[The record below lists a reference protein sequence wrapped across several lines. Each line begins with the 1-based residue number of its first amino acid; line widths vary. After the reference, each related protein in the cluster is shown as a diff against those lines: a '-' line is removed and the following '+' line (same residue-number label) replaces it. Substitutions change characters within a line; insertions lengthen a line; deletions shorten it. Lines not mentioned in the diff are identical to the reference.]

1 MSRTTERTHELQGS
15 LEDLLVRE
23 FRACQALCTFT
34 KEERTALT
42 LDDVDQ
48 LAELV
53 EKKEALL
60 DEIGLVEESRR
71 TVVQELAAEAGA
83 PDHSGTLADLLPV
96 LDPTVAGRLGRLR
109 EGILAISGEV
119 RDLTSG
125 NLALTT
131 TAIDRIDAVQ
141 SFLLSLCQP
150 QITYQPPG
158 MVSQSPPDAWN
169 LNRGI

>member
-1 MSRTTERTHELQGS
+1 MSRTTERAQELQGS

-23 FRACQALCTFT
+23 FRACQALCAFT

-42 LDDVDQ
+42 LDDVTE
-48 LAELV
+48 LAALV

-71 TVVQELAAEAGA
+71 TVVQELAVEAGA
-83 PDHSGTLADLLPV
+83 PDRAGTLADLLPA
-96 LDPTVAGRLGRLR
+96 LEPTVAGRLGRLR
-109 EGILAISGEV
+109 DGILALSGEV

-125 NLALTT
+125 NLALTA

-158 MVSQSPPDAWN
+158 IVPQASPTALN
-169 LNRGI
+169 LDRGI

>member
-1 MSRTTERTHELQGS
+1 MSKTTERAQELQGS

-23 FRACQALCTFT
+23 FRACQALCAFT
-34 KEERTALT
+34 KDERRALT
-42 LDDVDQ
+42 IDDVTQ

-53 EKKEALL
+53 EKKESLL

-83 PDHSGTLADLLPV
+83 PEHSGTLAALLPV
-96 LDPTVAGRLGRLR
+96 LDPTVAGRLSRLR
-109 EGILAISGEV
+109 EGILALSSEV

-125 NLALTT
+125 NLALTV

-141 SFLLSLCQP
+141 TFLLSMCQP
-150 QITYQPPG
+150 QINYQPPG
-158 MVSQSPPDAWN
+158 LVPQASPAVWN
-169 LNRGI
+169 VDRGI

>member
-1 MSRTTERTHELQGS
+1 VSKTNERTHELQGS

-23 FRACQALCTFT
+23 FRACQALCAFT

-42 LDDVDQ
+42 KDDVIQ
-48 LAELV
+48 LAALV

-71 TVVQELAAEAGA
+71 TVVQELATEAGA
-83 PDHSGTLADLLPV
+83 PERSATLADLLPV
-96 LDPTVAGRLGRLR
+96 LDSTIAGRLARLR
-109 EGILAISGEV
+109 EGILALSGEV

-125 NLALTT
+125 NMALASTS
-131 TAIDRIDAVQ
+131 IDRIDAVQ
-141 SFLLSLCQP
+141 SFLLSMCQP

-158 MVSQSPPDAWN
+158 AILQGSPAAWN
-169 LNRGI
+169 LDRGV

>member
-1 MSRTTERTHELQGS
+1 MSRTSERAQELQGS

-34 KEERTALT
+34 KEERKALT
-42 LDDVDQ
+42 IDDVNQ

-53 EKKEALL
+53 EKKEALI

-71 TVVQELAAEAGA
+71 TVVQELAAETGA
-83 PDHSGTLADLLPV
+83 PEQGGTLAELLPR
-96 LDPTVAGRLGRLR
+96 LDPAVAGRLGRLR
-109 EGILAISGEV
+109 EGILALSGEV

-125 NLALTT
+125 NLALTA

-158 MVSQSPPDAWN
+158 LIPQAAPAAWN
-169 LNRGI
+169 VDRGI

>member
-1 MSRTTERTHELQGS
+1 MHKTTERTHELQGS

-23 FRACQALCTFT
+23 FRACQTLCAFT
-34 KEERTALT
+34 KEERAALT
-42 LDDVDQ
+42 RDDVTQ

-71 TVVQELAAEAGA
+71 TVIQELASEAGA
-83 PDHSGTLADLLPV
+83 PERCGTLAELLPI
-96 LDPTVAGRLGRLR
+96 LDPAIAGRLGRLR
-109 EGILAISGEV
+109 EGILALSGEV

-125 NLALTT
+125 NLALAS
-131 TAIDRIDAVQ
+131 TAMERIDAVQ

-150 QITYQPPG
+150 QINYQPPG
-158 MVSQSPPDAWN
+158 AMAQTSPAAWN
-169 LNRGI
+169 VDRGI

>member
-1 MSRTTERTHELQGS
+1 MSRTTERAQELQGS

-23 FRACQALCTFT
+23 FRACQALCAYT
-34 KEERTALT
+34 KEERKALT
-42 LDDVDQ
+42 IDDVSQ
-48 LAELV
+48 LSELV
-53 EKKEALL
+53 DKKEALL

-71 TVVQELAAEAGA
+71 TIVQELAAEAGA
-83 PDHSGTLADLLPV
+83 SDRCATLADLLPA

-109 EGILAISGEV
+109 EGILALSGEV

-125 NLALTT
+125 NLALSA

-150 QITYQPPG
+150 QINYQPPG
-158 MVSQSPPDAWN
+158 VVPQASPAAWN
-169 LNRGI
+169 VDRGI